1 MKGNKK
7 VIATLNKLLTDELSA
22 ADQYFIHSRMYENWG
37 LMALYHRIEHER
49 VEELEHASHLIRR
62 ILFLEGVPDVQ
73 TRAALKIGAT
83 VPEMLQ
89 SDLDYELSVVKKL
102 KEAIALC
109 EAEQDYD
116 TRRILTGLLFDTE
129 EDHTHWLEQQLRLI
143 KMVGVENY
151 QQSAMGGD
159 EGEPS

>member
-7 VIATLNKLLTDELSA
+7 VIDTLNRLLTDELSA

-37 LMALYHRIEHER
+37 FKALYHRIEHER

-73 TRAALKIGAT
+73 SRAALEIGST
-83 VPEMLQ
+83 VPEMLK
-89 SDLDYELSVVKKL
+89 SDLDYELAVVTKL
-102 KEAIALC
+102 KDAIAIC
-109 EAEQDYD
+109 EAEKDFE

-143 KMVGVENY
+143 GLIGLENY
-151 QQSAMGGD
+151 QQSAMG